1 MFRTMAAQ
9 GLMPKPKDKADKQGD
24 PKSKK
29 GREGKVKKRKNPNR
43 DETMSSEFEFNVS
56 GASQS

>member
-1 MFRTMAAQ
+1 MAAQ